1 MDTSRH
7 LTVVLFTDIVGSVGL
22 KNKFGTESYSRL
34 LVRQREL
41 FQESLRI
48 ATGGSIMQ
56 HTGDGFLAQF
66 QTSSQ
71 AVNAA
76 LAFQYLLSVEPWG
89 AQPLRVRVG
98 IHQGEVLV
106 EATHDPGQQQLV
118 GLAVDLAARVMGL
131 ALGGQILLTRPV
143 FDDARQYI
151 RQHPDAA
158 VGASTRPIRW
168 VAHGRYLFKGMGED
182 ESLEVCEV
190 GAEGIAPLVTP
201 PDGEKAKRAV
211 AADEEE
217 TLGWRPAVGL
227 EVPGR
232 AGWVVERKLGDGG
245 FGEVWLASHKSLHER
260 HVFKFCF
267 DAQRLRSF
275 KREVTFFRLLRQALG
290 ARKDFVPIYGVEL
303 ETSPYYIESEF
314 VESGNLAEWAGRQGG
329 IETVPLQT
337 RLRLVAETARAVA
350 AAHSVGIIHK
360 DIKPTNILIGLLP
373 DGQPMARLCDFGI
386 GVIADRTRIRQLD
399 ITEVGFTEGLL
410 AANDSSRT
418 GTRVYEAPE
427 YLVGKPPTTQ
437 GDVFALGVML
447 YQMAIGD
454 LNRPLAPGWERDVG
468 DELLREDIS
477 HCVDTDPAKRFGN
490 AEDLARS
497 LENLESRRQE
507 RRQAEAARRRAIARR
522 RMTRLAMAGGAVL
535 VLVAALC
542 VVGFLRERELRN
554 QAQLLRDQ
562 AQAAR
567 KTAQEQRD
575 KTLAT
580 LNKLVFEVQDK
591 LENRVGMLALRESL
605 LNVAI
610 KGLDEFQ
617 AGSDTADAGATRSAA
632 MALLRLSKG
641 FKVTGRTAQA
651 LALLQNAKAKL
662 EGLSRSGQ
670 DVVKAQYGLI
680 VVQQDLS
687 DVYWGMGRAR
697 EALDCANKELE
708 IAERLPKGGDAS
720 RHGFTLA
727 YGDLGDLHLKM
738 GKPRLALDY
747 YRRQLEI
754 LEGPAERDP
763 QDALSSRR
771 NLSKCCC
778 ELGDVYFE
786 LGDLPKAREYYL
798 KDLKNTQD
806 LAKDPRDV
814 LAQRGLAI
822 CYSRQSDLDLTL
834 GQTLDALANQ
844 LKSLDILQ
852 PIAKSQPDDTES
864 QEDVAKALSA
874 LGSLYWKLGQP
885 TPALDAY
892 QKSLDIRKALTAR
905 EPANAQALRSLST
918 ACLDMGWFHT
928 QVGRKEQ
935 ALPLCEQALS
945 IRQSLAAA
953 DPESPQAQRDL
964 AIGLNDVGD
973 ANSVLGRD
981 EASLDYYRK
990 AQKIY
995 QSLADSSPGSVTAQ
1009 RDLSIGFTRLGEA
1022 HVKAGKTDAALEEFG
1037 KAMKIDEALV
1047 ASDPASAEARK
1058 DLAVVYFRLGAMFQG
1073 ARQLPRA
1080 QEYYTKSS
1088 ALCDSLAGESGDAV
1102 SRHDQATAYNRL
1114 GDVKMEM
1121 GQVPP
1126 AVEFY
1131 KKSLAVSEVL
1141 AANRDNE
1148 QGRQDLSLVL
1158 DKLAQASLKAKSPSE
1173 AREYYL
1179 QKLAVDEAAAKAAP
1193 ESRLWQHQTLWSLSG
1208 LAACEADLE
1217 LHAESAGHWQ
1227 RALEIIERLQKAG
1240 DLMGENQKDLPAR
1253 IRAQIQEESAKA
1265 PQTQPA
1271 TSPKSGD

>member
-7 LTVVLFTDIVGSVGL
+7 LSVILFTDIVGSVGL
-22 KNKFGTESYSRL
+22 KNKFGTEAYSRL
-34 LVRQREL
+34 LARQREL

-48 ATGGSIMQ
+48 ATGGNIAQ
-56 HTGDGFLAQF
+56 HTGDGFLAEF

-106 EATHDPGQQQLV
+106 EETHDPGQKQLV

-131 ALGGQILLTRPV
+131 ALGGQILLTRSV

-151 RQHPDAA
+151 RKHPEVAD
-158 VGASTRPIRW
+158 GSSSRPIRW
-168 VAHGRYLFKGMGED
+168 VAHGRYVFKGMAED

-190 GAEGIAPLVTP
+190 GAEGVAPLVTP

-245 FGEVWLASHKSLHER
+245 FGEVWLASHNRLRER

-267 DAQRLRSF
+267 DVQRLRSF
-275 KREVTFFRLLRQALG
+275 KREVTLFRLLRQTLG
-290 ARKDFVPIYGVEL
+290 TGKEFVPIFGVEL

-314 VESGNLAEWAGRQGG
+314 VESGNLAEWAGNQGG
-329 IETVPLQT
+329 IGTVPIQT

-360 DIKPTNILIGLLP
+360 DIKPTNILIGLTP
-373 DGQPMARLCDFGI
+373 DGGPMARLCDFGI

-399 ITEVGFTEGLL
+399 ITEVGFTEDLL
-410 AANDSSRT
+410 AGNDSSRT
-418 GTRVYEAPE
+418 GTRIYEAPE
-427 YLVGKPPTTQ
+427 YLMGKPPTTQ
-437 GDVFALGVML
+437 GDIFALGVML

-454 LNRPLAPGWERDVG
+454 LGRPLAQGWERDVG

-477 HCVDTDPAKRFGN
+477 HCVDTDPSKRFGN
-490 AEDLARS
+490 AGDLARS
-497 LENLESRRQE
+497 LEEIESRRQE
-507 RRQAEAARRRAIARR
+507 RRQAEAARRRAIARQR
-522 RMTRLAMAGGAVL
+522 AARLAVAGVAVL

-542 VVGFLRERELRN
+542 VVGFLHERDMRH
-554 QAQLLRDQ
+554 QAQVLRDQ
-562 AQAAR
+562 AQAAQ
-567 KTAQEQRD
+567 KIAQEQRD

-591 LENRVGMLALRESL
+591 LENRVGMHALRESL

-617 AGSDTADAGATRSAA
+617 ASSDTADAGATRSAA

-651 LALLQNAKAKL
+651 LALLQSAKAKL
-662 EGLSRSGQ
+662 EELSRSGQ
-670 DVVKAQYGLI
+670 DAKALYGLI

-687 DVYWGMGRAR
+687 GVYWAMGRTR
-697 EALDCANKELE
+697 EALECANKELE
-708 IAERLPKGGDAS
+708 IAGRLPKGSDNS

-738 GKPRLALDY
+738 GKPKLALDY
-747 YRRQLEI
+747 YLRQLEI
-754 LEGPAERDP
+754 LEAPAQGDA

-771 NLSKCCC
+771 NLSKCYC

-798 KDLKNTQD
+798 KDLKNTQG
-806 LAKDPRDV
+806 LAGGAKDV

-822 CYSRQSDLDLTL
+822 CYSRQSDLDWTL
-834 GQTLDALANQ
+834 GQTQDSLANQ
-844 LKSLDILQ
+844 LKSLAILQ

-864 QEDVAKALSA
+864 QEGVAKALGA
-874 LGSLYWKLGQP
+874 LGSLYWKLGRQ
-885 TPALDAY
+885 TDALDAF
-892 QKSLDIRKALTAR
+892 QKSLAIRKDLTAR
-905 EPANAQALRSLST
+905 EPNNAQALLNLST
-918 ACLDMGWFHT
+918 AFLDMGWFNS
-928 QVGRKEQ
+928 QIGRKDQ
-935 ALPLCEQALS
+935 VLPLCEQALK
-945 IRQSLAAA
+945 IRQSLADA

-964 AIGLNDVGD
+964 GISLNDMGD
-973 ANSVLGRD
+973 ANSGIGQD
-981 EASLDYYRK
+981 EAALDYYRK
-990 AQKIY
+990 AQKIH
-995 QSLADSSPGSVTAQ
+995 QSLAEGSPGSVTAQ
-1009 RDLSIGFTRLGEA
+1009 RDLGMGYTRLGEMQLKLG
-1022 HVKAGKTDAALEEFG
+1022 KAPAALEEFG
-1037 KAMKIDEALV
+1037 KAMKVSEALV

-1058 DLAVVYFRLGAMFQG
+1058 DLALVYFRLGATHLGLGDF
-1073 ARQLPRA
+1073 ARA
-1080 QEYYTKSS
+1080 QEYYTKAS
-1088 ALCDSLAGESGDAV
+1088 AIYDSLARDSGDAD
-1102 SRHDQATAYNRL
+1102 SKHNQAVAYNRL
-1114 GDVKMEM
+1114 GDLKMQM
-1121 GQVPP
+1121 GQVQP
-1126 AVEFY
+1126 AIEFY
-1131 KKSLAVSEVL
+1131 KKSLAASKVV
-1141 AANRDNE
+1141 AASRDNE
-1148 QGRQDLSLVL
+1148 EGRQDLSLVL
-1158 DKLAQASLKAKSPSE
+1158 DKLAQANLKARSPRE

-1179 QKLAVDEAAAKAAP
+1179 QKLAVDEPAAKAAP
-1193 ESRLWQHQTLWSLSG
+1193 DNRLWQHQMLWSLSG
-1208 LAACEADLE
+1208 LASCEADLE
-1217 LHAESAGHWQ
+1217 RHAESADHW
-1227 RALEIIERLQKAG
+1227 RKALEIIERLQKAG
-1240 DLMGENQKDLPAR
+1240 DLMGDNQKDLPTR

-1265 PQTQPA
+1265 PKTQPA
-1271 TSPKSGD
+1271 TTPAGPG